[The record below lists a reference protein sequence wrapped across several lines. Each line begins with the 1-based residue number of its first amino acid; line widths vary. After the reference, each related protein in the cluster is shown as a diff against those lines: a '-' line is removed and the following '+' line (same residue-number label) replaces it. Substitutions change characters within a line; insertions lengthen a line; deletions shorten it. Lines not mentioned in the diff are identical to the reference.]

1 MDQTDLSPRV
11 AQETAGYGF
20 QVPIFRMNQ
29 GINASMASPQARQ
42 SMIPADFAMEDF
54 RVSPEDYQMSLD
66 EQARAGLD
74 QGLLELNDIVSK
86 AAMAGIDATKIDMS
100 NPASIAV
107 NQMFRKKFQDVK
119 NLSKDIRTGVA
130 QQKID
135 LDRRAQERA
144 EEQYG
149 WAKSNMEYNR
159 DVVRPQAA
167 RDQLRQNLEYEEK
180 QVDKKFEKL
189 ISPFYTQAKSLL
201 NMDFNTV
208 DPKNL
213 GAINKRKSDLSKSLT
228 KILENPD
235 LEEELRDKVTDFM
248 SQINNVTPLQA
259 RGNGGGGGGKGVDAY
274 DLDIAKQGLFTQKAT
289 LKDSQGKESE
299 AVGFVITS
307 DGKFKVSLKRP
318 KAPSKPT
325 FAQLAGGDPIGYDNE
340 LKVLD
345 PNNEQDFLDINKII
359 QEGYG
364 DGDDG
369 KEAKAWLLG
378 KVKKLVTTSQGSGS
392 SASVKKGMATG
403 SK

>member
-1 MDQTDLSPRV
+1 MDPIGLSPRV

-54 RVSPEDYQMSLD
+54 RVSPEDYQMSLK
-66 EQARAGLD
+66 EEARAGLD
-74 QGLLELNDIVSK
+74 QGLLELNDLVSK

-107 NQMFRKKFQDVK
+107 NQMFRKKFQEVK
-119 NLSKDIRTGVA
+119 DLSKDIRTGVA

-135 LDRRAQERA
+135 LDRRAQKRA

-208 DPKNL
+208 DQKNL
-213 GAINKRKSDLSKSLT
+213 GAINKRKADLSKSLT
-228 KILENPD
+228 TILKNPD

-259 RGNGGGGGGKGVDAY
+259 RGNGGRGEGVDQY

-307 DGKFKVSLKRP
+307 DGKFKVTLKRP

-325 FAQLAGGDPIGYDNE
+325 FAQLASGDPIGYDNE

-345 PNNEQDFLDINKII
+345 PNNRQDFLDINKII

-378 KVKKLVTTSQGSGS
+378 KVKKLKTQSSGS
-392 SASVKKGMATG
+392 SASVKKEMAKG

>member
-42 SMIPADFAMEDF
+42 SMIPVDFAMEDF
-54 RVSPEDYQMSLD
+54 RVSPEDYQMSLK
-66 EQARAGLD
+66 EEARVGLD
-74 QGLLELNDIVSK
+74 QGLLELNDLVSK

-107 NQMFRKKFQDVK
+107 NQMFRKKFQEVK
-119 NLSKDIRTGVA
+119 DLSKDIRTGVA
-130 QQKID
+130 QQKIE
-135 LDRRAQERA
+135 LDRKAQERA
-144 EEQYG
+144 ERQYS
-149 WAKSNMEYNR
+149 WAEKN
-159 DVVRPQAA
+159 QI
-167 RDQLRQNLEYEEK
+167 RQNLEYEEK

-213 GAINKRKSDLSKSLT
+213 DAINKRKSDLSKSLT

-248 SQINNVTPLQA
+248 SQINNITPLQA

-378 KVKKLVTTSQGSGS
+378 KVKKLVTT
-392 SASVKKGMATG
+392 AKKGMATG

>member
-42 SMIPADFAMEDF
+42 SMIPVDFAMEDF
-54 RVSPEDYQMSLD
+54 RVSPEDYQLSLK
-66 EQARAGLD
+66 EEARAGLD
-74 QGLLELNDIVSK
+74 QGLLELNDLVSK

-107 NQMFRKKFQDVK
+107 NQMFRKKFQEVK
-119 NLSKDIRTGVA
+119 DLSKDIRTGVA
-130 QQKID
+130 QQKIE
-135 LDRRAQERA
+135 LDRKAQERA
-144 EEQYG
+144 ERQYS
-149 WAKSNMEYNR
+149 WAEKN
-159 DVVRPQAA
+159 QI
-167 RDQLRQNLEYEEK
+167 RQNLEYEEK

-189 ISPFYTQAKSLL
+189 LSPFYTQAKSLL

-213 GAINKRKSDLSKSLT
+213 DAINKRKSDLSKSLAE
-228 KILENPD
+228 ILKNPN
-235 LEEELRDKVTDFM
+235 LEDELKTRLNDFM

-259 RGNGGGGGGKGVDAY
+259 RVGGGGGGGKGVDAY

-307 DGKFKVSLKRP
+307 DGKFKVTLKRP

-340 LKVLD
+340 PKVLD
-345 PNNEQDFLDINKII
+345 PNNRQDFLDINKII
-359 QEGYG
+359 QEGYS

-378 KVKKLVTTSQGSGS
+378 IVKKLVTTSQGSGS
-392 SASVKKGMATG
+392 SASVKKEMAKG

>member
-208 DPKNL
+208 DQKNL
-213 GAINKRKSDLSKSLT
+213 GAINKRKADLSKSLT
-228 KILENPD
+228 TILKNPD

-259 RGNGGGGGGKGVDAY
+259 RGNGGRGEGVDQY

-307 DGKFKVSLKRP
+307 DGKFKVTLKRP

-325 FAQLAGGDPIGYDNE
+325 FAQLASGDPIGYDNE

-345 PNNEQDFLDINKII
+345 PNNRQDFLDINKII

-378 KVKKLVTTSQGSGS
+378 KVKKLKTQSSGS
-392 SASVKKGMATG
+392 SASVKKEMAKG

>member
-167 RDQLRQNLEYEEK
+167 KDQLRQNLEYEEK

-213 GAINKRKSDLSKSLT
+213 GVINERKSDLSKSLT
-228 KILENPD
+228 KILESPD

-259 RGNGGGGGGKGVDAY
+259 RGNGGKGVDAY

-307 DGKFKVSLKRP
+307 DGKFKVTLKRP

-340 LKVLD
+340 PKVLD
-345 PNNEQDFLDINKII
+345 PNNRQDFLDINKII
-359 QEGYG
+359 QEGYS

-378 KVKKLVTTSQGSGS
+378 IVKKLVTTSRGSGS
-392 SASVKKGMATG
+392 SASVKKEMAKG